1 MYIVYGRFVDL
12 WKNEICIF
20 WFDLVICF
28 VFFFLKVEKI
38 EFLNLRLIVKKF
50 GIDWLEK
57 KVIILKN
64 LLDI

>member
-20 WFDLVICF
+20 WFDLVICC
-28 VFFFLKVEKI
+28 FFLKVEKI

-50 GIDWLEK
+50 GIDWLGK